1 MAGVDEGRGSL
12 FRQRAQMLSRTK
24 IDDTARG
31 NIQAEIMERRR
42 KAPHPFHDPV
52 VGLIHDQVNKGVPV
66 FRPDHLIIG
75 DGADGCP
82 FEIEAFGG

>member
-12 FRQRAQMLSRTK
+12 FRLRAQMLPCAK

-31 NIQAEIMERRR
+31 NIQAQIMERCL

-52 VGLIHDQVNKGVPV
+52 VGLIHD
-66 FRPDHLIIG
+66 
-75 DGADGCP
+75 
-82 FEIEAFGG
+82 